1 MTGMTDST
9 TPPVPEPTP
18 VTPEPTPVTPEPSPY
33 VSPQATPY
41 ATAPATKAPI
51 LSILSLVAGIIGILG
66 FAVVFVPFVGSIL
79 GLPIPAAA
87 IVLGLIGKKKEPTA
101 SKGLWLTGIILGVV
115 GVVIAVI
122 AFLGWSLLFATNG
135 SYT

>member
-41 ATAPATKAPI
+41 AAAPATKAPI